1 MIKTF
6 EYKRNLEESGYFVV
20 ATEVDKMVVT
30 CVSTFYAKTTTA
42 QVIDKLVQE
51 FKTVK
56 HRYLNDTTV
65 VFYIDYF
72 AGEDGES
79 NDKAWIS
86 LIGDMAGGLERI
98 DELK

>member
-42 QVIDKLVQE
+42 QVMDKLVQE
-51 FKTVK
+51 FKNAK

-72 AGEDGES
+72 AGET